1 MPVWDLII
9 LFPSKTCEFLF
20 HLFFVL
26 STPFF
31 PADMRKVGIP
41 FTLLCSTPGEGGR
54 GSWWTR
60 QSVSPEED
68 TPRAQTFPEKY
79 VPLVLWPRANR
90 TFQQLSL
97 SCVWFLRHYYCSI
110 VGCFFLA
117 LLTQFSPSPMCRT
130 DCWFCF
136 FFSCFVLGFFFVFS
150 TCVCDSPRICCVLS

>member
-9 LFPSKTCEFLF
+9 LLPSKTREFLF

-54 GSWWTR
+54 GSWWTG
-60 QSVSPEED
+60 QSVSLEED

-79 VPLVLWPRANR
+79 VPLVLWPRANW

-97 SCVWFLRHYYCSI
+97 SCLISQTLLLFHSWLPLPCFIDTVFPIAHVQNRLLVLFL
-110 VGCFFLA
+110 FFL
-117 LLTQFSPSPMCRT
+117 
-130 DCWFCF
+130 FCF
-136 FFSCFVLGFFFVFS
+136 GVFFVFS